1 MRAAIVN
8 APIDTAA
15 LMAEVADGANGA
27 TSVFLGTVR
36 SDNDGK
42 DVTGI
47 EYSAYEEMVESEMTA
62 ILEEARSAF
71 AIEHAVIEHRVGT
84 LAVGDVSI
92 AVVVA
97 TPHRSASLGAVQYI
111 VEEVKGRAP
120 IWKLEHY
127 VDGTRG
133 WVGAGARETPR

>member
-1 MRAAIVN
+1 MRAAIVH
-8 APIDTAA
+8 APIDPAA
-15 LMAEVADGANGA
+15 LIAEVAHETNGA

-47 EYSAYEEMVESEMTA
+47 EYSAYDEMAETEMAA

-71 AIEHAVIEHRVGT
+71 AVEHAVVEHCVGT
-84 LAVGDVSI
+84 LAVGDISI

-97 TPHRSASLGAVQYI
+97 TPHRAASLSAVQYI

-133 WVGAGARETPR
+133 WVGAGSREAAR